1 MLRGELVGLRA
12 RMAADTEILHT
23 ELYENVEEWAR
34 ASIQPWIPV
43 PLGDASPY
51 AVRGTDRKEVLAG
64 GTAGFSVVELASG
77 ELAGVSSLWGID
89 THHRCAHIGIGLRPA
104 FRGRGLGADA
114 VRVMSRY
121 AFVTL
126 GLRRVQLE
134 TFSDNRAMIAIAEKI
149 GFTREGTLRS
159 AYWVNG
165 RFADDVV
172 FGLLDTEFSG

>member
-23 ELYENVEEWAR
+23 ELYENVDEWAR
-34 ASIQPWIPV
+34 ASVQPWTPV
-43 PLGDASPY
+43 PLGDGSPY
-51 AVRGTDRKEVLAG
+51 AVRATDRKEVLAG
-64 GTAGFSVVELASG
+64 GTAGFSVIELASA

-89 THHRCAHIGIGLRPA
+89 THHRCAHIGIGLRSA
-104 FRGRGLGADA
+104 FRGRGLGADV
-114 VRVMSRY
+114 VRVLSRY
-121 AFVTL
+121 AFITL

-134 TFSDNRAMIAIAEKI
+134 TLSDNRAMIAVAEKT

-159 AYWVNG
+159 ALWVNG

>member
-1 MLRGELVGLRA
+1 MLRGELAGLRA

-23 ELYENVEEWAR
+23 ELYENVDEWAR
-34 ASIQPWIPV
+34 ASVQPWTPV

-51 AVRGTDRKEVLAG
+51 AVRGADRKEVLAG

-77 ELAGVSSLWGID
+77 ELAGASSLWGID

-104 FRGRGLGADA
+104 FRGRGLGADV
-114 VRVMSRY
+114 VRVLSRY
-121 AFVTL
+121 AFITL

-134 TFSDNRAMIAIAEKI
+134 TLSDNRAMIAVAEKT

-159 AYWVNG
+159 ALWVNG

-172 FGLLDTEFSG
+172 FGLLETEFSG